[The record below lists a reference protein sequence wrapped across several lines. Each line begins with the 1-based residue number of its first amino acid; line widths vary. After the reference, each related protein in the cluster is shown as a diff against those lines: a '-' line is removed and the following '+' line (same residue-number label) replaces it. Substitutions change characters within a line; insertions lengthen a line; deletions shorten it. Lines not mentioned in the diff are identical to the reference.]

1 MNLKIYN
8 LRIVPPQPIY
18 DEVLNFKNK
27 FIEKFGKH
35 PLSKSKPHVTL
46 AYFYMDT
53 QYEDKLIKAFDQLAS
68 IKRFH
73 LGVGDFA
80 FFPTV
85 LILEI
90 SKTEEI
96 DSIHAQTKRIWQQ
109 DLHFEKSALGI
120 SKPPHMTISRTKDKA
135 TLETS
140 FSFFGKIGYK
150 NEFEVDHLI
159 LTSRM
164 PGKTWE
170 WDHKIILDIRH

>member
-1 MNLKIYN
+1 MAIKIYN
-8 LRIVPPQPIY
+8 LRIVPPQPVY
-18 DEVLNFKNK
+18 DDVQNFKNQ

-53 QYEDKLIKAFDQLAS
+53 QYEDVLVKAFDQLAT
-68 IKRFH
+68 IRKFH
-73 LGVGDFA
+73 LSVGDFA

-90 SKTEEI
+90 SKAEEI
-96 DSIHAQTKRIWQQ
+96 NTIHAQTKKIWQL
-109 DLHFEKSALGI
+109 DLHFGKSALGI
-120 SKPPHMTISRTKDKA
+120 SNPPHMTISRTKDKA
-135 TLETS
+135 TLEAS
-140 FSFFGKIGYK
+140 FGFFSKMGYQ

-170 WDHKIILDIRH
+170 WDHKIVLA